1 MGAYAIALIWGVF
14 ILCAMVGW
22 GFLVSHGVLRL
33 QSVNDWSRMAAAG
46 FAFGACIGGA
56 FDLLGLISKWLII
69 AFLTLGGIAFVYRL
83 VRFAKPAHATAR
95 PKFHSWLLTVPVLAV
110 AGTLLIVRVA
120 GAVIVLQPSVGMQ
133 LGSFNTF
140 DDFQAYIVY
149 PLKMLETGSMGADPF
164 SVRRTATHA
173 LGGNTF
179 LQTFVLAALPVQSLK
194 LLDAGLGTMLVIG
207 LLWSYM
213 ARMGLT
219 TFTAASVILVFLA
232 IPPPIVNI
240 TAVLIPVAFFISLFL
255 ILEDGAFDAPRVS
268 RAAVIG
274 LHAAAICVLKTNLM
288 PAALAFIGV
297 RWLLLVLRSFSKRE
311 AVIEGILWHI
321 ATAVAIL
328 PWVLDSYRWTGA
340 FRPDSLAAY
349 YADPSLVAGFQAARG
364 WRFLT
369 GNLKL
374 LAALPYA
381 YLAML
386 TGLLLT
392 SHARVSDA
400 FWSLLA
406 AVAVGSI
413 AIMVAIGDVYRYTYP
428 FVMSA
433 LLLALIQAIAVFA
446 GSGVAVRTKQL
457 ALLGVSLATLVLVLS
472 TIQQTRNLFKYN
484 LSTAYR
490 ALRGEQLIAPA
501 LAAKYQSLQRALP
514 EKAVLLEHMD
524 YPFLFDFHR
533 NTILLDDHPG
543 FASLAPG
550 QPFFAGGEA
559 LDSYLV
565 SNGIRYVAYDYATET
580 GLHQEGVLAALIN
593 DDLHPAA
600 QSTVRLVFDFHKN
613 LRQLGRTRERIFD
626 DGTAFA
632 VDLLSPH

>member
-1 MGAYAIALIWGVF
+1 
-14 ILCAMVGW
+14 
-22 GFLVSHGVLRL
+22 
-33 QSVNDWSRMAAAG
+33 MA
-46 FAFGACIGGA
+46 
-56 FDLLGLISKWLII
+56 
-69 AFLTLGGIAFVYRL
+69 
-83 VRFAKPAHATAR
+83 
-95 PKFHSWLLTVPVLAV
+95 
-110 AGTLLIVRVA
+110 
-120 GAVIVLQPSVGMQ
+120 
-133 LGSFNTF
+133 
-140 DDFQAYIVY
+140 
-149 PLKMLETGSMGADPF
+149 
-164 SVRRTATHA
+164 
-173 LGGNTF
+173 
-179 LQTFVLAALPVQSLK
+179 
-194 LLDAGLGTMLVIG
+194 LLD
-207 LLWSYM
+207 
-213 ARMGLT
+213 REFET
-219 TFTAASVILVFLA
+219 T
-232 IPPPIVNI
+232 
-240 TAVLIPVAFFISLFL
+240 
-255 ILEDGAFDAPRVS
+255 GR
-268 RAAVIG
+268 
-274 LHAAAICVLKTNLM
+274 
-288 PAALAFIGV
+288 
-297 RWLLLVLRSFSKRE
+297 
-311 AVIEGILWHI
+311 
-321 ATAVAIL
+321 
-328 PWVLDSYRWTGA
+328 
-340 FRPDSLAAY
+340 
-349 YADPSLVAGFQAARG
+349 
-364 WRFLT
+364 
-369 GNLKL
+369 
-374 LAALPYA
+374 PYA

-433 LLLALIQAIAVFA
+433 LLLALIQVIAVFA